1 MDSASDGGDEGG
13 DLIDNVY
20 QYLSQ
25 KRYRLGC
32 TEAGKRVIRRKAEH
46 FVLKDVELYF
56 KRKQKGKVSC
66 LKNSETSRTR
76 EGGHGISWLVYKS
89 N

>member
-1 MDSASDGGDEGG
+1 MESASDGGDEGG

-25 KRYRLGC
+25 KWYCLRC
-32 TEAGKRVIRRKAEH
+32 TEGGKRVIRRKAER
-46 FVLKDVELYF
+46 FVLNDGELYF

-66 LKNSETSRTR
+66 LKNSETSRTQ
-76 EGGHGISWLVYKS
+76 GGAWHQLACV
-89 N
+89 